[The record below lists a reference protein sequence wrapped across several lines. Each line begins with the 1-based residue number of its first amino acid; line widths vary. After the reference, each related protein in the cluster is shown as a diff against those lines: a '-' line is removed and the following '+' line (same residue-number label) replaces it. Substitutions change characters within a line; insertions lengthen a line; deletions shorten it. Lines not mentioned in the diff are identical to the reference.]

1 MEILYTEVKIS
12 ILHERCKQKYIRT
25 VYKDIYKW
33 DLLEIK
39 RIPELPVT
47 RL

>member
-12 ILHERCKQKYIRT
+12 ILHERCKQKYIST